1 MSPVLLRRALRHGA
15 ALVAT
20 AGLAAALTTPSP
32 GQASEPT
39 NPAPRASG
47 VAVRV
52 GSYNIVNVALDKQAS
67 GNALPWA
74 KRRAAVA
81 AAILRGK
88 LDVVGL
94 QEASQWNDY
103 DYVSPTA
110 LTQFGDLVL
119 GLLAKGATYKVVD
132 AARDSSG
139 DTRILY
145 NPTRVTVVKHG
156 VYDYT
161 GDTAS
166 GEGTSY
172 LVWAVFKTVQGGHK
186 FFYANTHLIP
196 HHTDLQKK
204 EWLQLITKVKDLRDG
219 LPVIVGGDFQQSKW
233 HEPTVSMLPKMKKAG
248 FGDVTGSVPKDDHLR
263 HPRPDTLTRAWL
275 DSTNKWDRVVK
286 NNSVSPRQ
294 GRIGANIDWIFATNS
309 LHVNSWTVDAKLNSA
324 TSKYVD
330 TMPSDHN
337 LVWASIVI
345 P

>member
-1 MSPVLLRRALRHGA
+1 MLSARLCRAAVAIAAGSVALATSTLL
-15 ALVAT
+15 
-20 AGLAAALTTPSP
+20 P
-32 GQASEPT
+32 GSASGSEPAG
-39 NPAPRASG
+39 PAPRAGG

-52 GSYNIVNVALDKQAS
+52 GSFNIVNVALDNKAT

-81 AAILRGK
+81 SAILHGK

-103 DYVSPTA
+103 HYASAAA
-110 LTQFGDLVL
+110 LTQFDDLVL

-132 AARDSSG
+132 GARDSSG
-139 DTRILY
+139 DTRIIY
-145 NPTRVTVVKHG
+145 NPTRLTVVKHG

-172 LVWAVFKTVQGGHK
+172 LAWAVFKTVQGGHK

-204 EWLQLITKVKDLRDG
+204 EWLQLITKVKDLRNG

-233 HEPTVSMLPKMKKAG
+233 HEPTATMLPKMKKAG

-263 HPRPDTLTRAWL
+263 NPRPDKLTRAWL

-286 NNSVSPRQ
+286 NNSVSPRK

-309 LHVNSWTVDAKLNSA
+309 LHVNSWTVEAKLNSA
-324 TSKYVD
+324 TTKYVD